1 MRQNFHQQEL
11 NILQL
16 RLEQPGFDLR
26 GSTYTWTFNRV
37 GVGAPHPCTV
47 QGSPVF
53 VNSATK
59 TPVPPTSAKSLQLKG
74 KANPRAG
81 VALFLE
87 KRLGTG
93 V

>member
-1 MRQNFHQQEL
+1 MRHNFYQQEL
-11 NILQL
+11 NVLRL

-59 TPVPPTSAKSLQLKG
+59 SPSPQPQQ
-74 KANPRAG
+74 KAYS
-81 VALFLE
+81 
-87 KRLGTG
+87 
-93 V
+93 